1 MIPSYQKFSEPIFGG
16 IQAPTLNLGGNTL
29 TVSKSNTA
37 NSMQTANKM
46 KEYEDPCFGMPKE
59 FFFYELDKN
68 TNICLCKSEQLR
80 FIANHYPEYYK
91 TPIDIPKPLYDV
103 ASSSEDLLY

>member
-1 MIPSYQKFSEPIFGG
+1 MIPSYQQSSEPIFGG

-29 TVSKSNTA
+29 TVSTDNR
-37 NSMQTANKM
+37 MQPANKM

-68 TNICLCKSEQLR
+68 TKICLCKSDQLR

-91 TPIDIPKPLYDV
+91 TPIDILKPLYDL
-103 ASSSEDLLY
+103 ASSAEDLLD